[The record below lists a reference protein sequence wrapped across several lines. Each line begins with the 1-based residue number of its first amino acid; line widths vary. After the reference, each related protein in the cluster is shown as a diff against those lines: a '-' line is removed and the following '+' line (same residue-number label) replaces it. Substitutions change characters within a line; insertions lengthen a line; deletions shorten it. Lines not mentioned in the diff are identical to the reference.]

1 MIDRLSFSITLE
13 LSQRRKRA
21 LCSSYRR
28 IKVSV
33 FQLVGRKLE
42 ILGSVNLD
50 IFLFRDT
57 LHYCLRCWKE
67 VESRPRV
74 GLADFLILCS

>member
-1 MIDRLSFSITLE
+1 MDDSAFHMQRNVLE
-13 LSQRRKRA
+13 
-21 LCSSYRR
+21 
-28 IKVSV
+28 
-33 FQLVGRKLE
+33 RKLE

-50 IFLFRDT
+50 ILIFRDT